1 MQTFDKKAYQRE
13 YMRRYRGSVPKAA
26 RDWLQSLRIAYREQL
41 RADAA
46 VTAYADAALLAGLP
60 PETPA
65 HLLDNARE
73 AAARVDAL
81 TAEHPALAA
90 EYFARHTA
98 DLLLRDARALRARL
112 ENLGPPP
119 FRGRRPLADTPARV
133 AALREQVAAL
143 RAARTEAFDAL
154 TAAQSGPLAPR
165 EATALQRRHEAAR
178 ERHERAEAKL
188 AGVLAAEAN
197 REARRAAHRAE
208 RDALLGNA
216 VTLEEQAAAMLAG
229 LPDPPRAPLHPP
241 REGPSPTVRVRPL
254 TDAALAG
261 LSERFHVLHVEGVP
275 GLYYRDTGRRVR
287 SLHVQHDGA
296 RYLTAAVRDAL
307 DLV

>member
-13 YMRRYRGSVPKAA
+13 YMRRYRGCTPRGA
-26 RDWLQSLRIAYREQL
+26 RDWLQSLRHAYRDQL

-46 VTAYADAALLAGLP
+46 VSAYADAALLAGLP
-60 PETPA
+60 AETPP
-65 HLLDNARE
+65 HLLESARE
-73 AAARVDAL
+73 AAARVDKLAG
-81 TAEHPALAA
+81 EQPALAA

-98 DLLLRDARALRARL
+98 EGLLREARALRARL
-112 ENLGPPP
+112 DAMGPPP

-143 RAARTEAFDAL
+143 RAARAEAYDAL

-165 EATALQRRHEAAR
+165 EATALTRRHEAAR

-216 VTLEEQAAAMLAG
+216 VTLEEQAAALLAG
-229 LPDPPRAPLHPP
+229 LPDPPLAPLHPP
-241 REGPSPTVRVRPL
+241 REAHQRGARVRRL

-261 LSERFHVLHVEGVP
+261 LSERFHVLTVDGIP
-275 GLYYRDTGRRVR
+275 ALYYRDTGRRVR